1 MTGWYRSLTSWWV
14 RSMKPERLEMV
25 GFAPFRAPVD
35 IDFTG
40 LDLFA
45 LTGPTGAGK
54 SSVIDAI
61 TFTLYGV
68 VARYDDKR
76 SVEPIIS
83 LGAAEA
89 RLRFQF
95 EVSGTS
101 YTAVRVVRRTAKG
114 GATTAEARLET
125 DERVLASGAAEV
137 TREIE
142 GLLGLNIDHFTRSVV
157 LPQGE
162 FAAFLHDT
170 PSGQQDLVKALL
182 DMGALDDVRRL
193 ASERAKTAMALAGS
207 AQGRLDHLVDAT
219 EEAESAAN
227 KRLGHLE
234 SLTGVVTELEE
245 AVLALQASLQ
255 TEAAEL
261 TAVAEKRSIVDRV
274 RVPDSIGDL
283 SDTLT
288 EARLCVDEAS
298 SALQKLV
305 AEMDKVRAESDQVP
319 SAERLARL
327 EKLHRQIG
335 EARRDLG
342 GIALEDLATAVS
354 ASKEKVAA
362 AVGDMEVAADA
373 LDAAKARH
381 AAHALTSGLDRGDP
395 CPVCGQ
401 ALPAKPDEA
410 PPDLHK
416 AQIAKNEADERLEA
430 ARAGLRSAEAAMAQ
444 GKANSEAIRKSI
456 TEMEAE
462 IAGEADPAELSR
474 LLKTR
479 QKLDERIVRVRDE
492 LAKARQADDEARRRV
507 VGLQDAEARAWA
519 SFTSCRDGLAS
530 IGRPPGP
537 VQDLAR
543 SWEDLSA
550 WCQQQSGE
558 LRAAQDALSTRLDRA
573 RQELEEHKR
582 SIQELL
588 AGAAVEGSGNP
599 TARLAAAVATAASD
613 VERIRERRQE
623 RESLEKDLKSF
634 EERSEVARTL
644 GNHLR
649 ADRFQGWLM
658 AEALATLVEGANTL
672 LGDLSQGSYSLAVT
686 DRQMAVIDHRNAEER
701 RSVRS
706 LSGGETF
713 LVSLALALSLG
724 EQLTNLTGGTQL
736 DAIFLDEG
744 FGSLDAE
751 TLETVAVVVTELSAR
766 GRVVGLVTH
775 VKELAEQVPVRFEV
789 KPGPGGSTVERISR

>member
-1 MTGWYRSLTSWWV
+1 MS
-14 RSMKPERLEMV
+14 SMKPERLELV
-25 GFAPFRAPVD
+25 GFAPFRSPVD

-95 EVSGTS
+95 DVSGTS
-101 YTAVRVVRRTAKG
+101 YTAVRIVRRTAKG

-125 DERVLASGAAEV
+125 DGGVLASGAAEV

-142 GLLGLNIDHFTRSVV
+142 RLLGLNIDHFTRSVV

-182 DMGALDDVRRL
+182 DMGSLDDIRRL
-193 ASERAKTAMALAGS
+193 ATERAKTATALAGA
-207 AQGRLDHLVDAT
+207 AQGRLDNLVDAT
-219 EEAESAAN
+219 EVAESSA
-227 KRLGHLE
+227 KERLGLLE
-234 SLTGVVTELEE
+234 SLTDVVTEREE

-255 TEAAEL
+255 TEAAQL
-261 TAVAEKRSIVDRV
+261 TALAEKRTVVDSV
-274 RVPDSIGDL
+274 RVPDSVGDL
-283 SDTLT
+283 SDTIT
-288 EARLCVDEAS
+288 KARSRVDEAS
-298 SALQKLV
+298 AALQTLV
-305 AEMDKVRAESDQVP
+305 AEMDNLGAESDQVP
-319 SAERLARL
+319 SAERLTRL
-327 EKLHRQIG
+327 KKIHLQIG
-335 EARRDLG
+335 KARQELDGL
-342 GIALEDLATAVS
+342 ALEDLATAVTV
-354 ASKEKVAA
+354 SKEKVAA
-362 AVGDMEVAADA
+362 AAGDKQVAADA
-373 LDAAKARH
+373 LDAAKTRH

-401 ALPAKPDEA
+401 ALPTKPDEA
-410 PPDLHK
+410 PPDLRK
-416 AQIAKNEADERLEA
+416 AQIAMNEAAERLDA
-430 ARAGLRSAEAAMAQ
+430 VRASLQSAEAAMAQ

-462 IAGEADPAELSR
+462 IAGEADPGELSR
-474 LLKTR
+474 LLETR
-479 QKLDERIVRVRDE
+479 QKLDERIARVRDE
-492 LAKARQADDEARRRV
+492 LSRARQADEDARSRV
-507 VGLQDAEARAWA
+507 VGLQDAEAKAWA

-537 VQDLAR
+537 AEDLAG
-543 SWEDLSA
+543 SWDDLA
-550 WCQQQSGE
+550 EWCQQQSRE
-558 LRAAQDALSTRLDRA
+558 LAAAHDALAARLDRA
-573 RQELEEHKR
+573 RQELEAHKKA
-582 SIQELL
+582 IQELL

-599 TARLAAAVATAASD
+599 TARLAAAVAKAASD
-613 VERIRERRQE
+613 LERIRERRQE
-623 RESLEKDLKSF
+623 RDSLGKDLKSF

-658 AEALATLVEGANTL
+658 AEALATLVEGANAL
-672 LGDLSQGSYSLAVT
+672 LGDLSQGAYSLAVN

-789 KPGPGGSTVERISR
+789 KPGPGGSTVERVSR